1 MFDTNVI
8 GGRMVLELFGWLG
21 TSLFVIAYYLVSC
34 GKMKVDGRPY
44 QLMNLV
50 GAVAVGASVL
60 PKQAWPAFALEVIW
74 GGIALTALLRINFLK
89 P

>member
-60 PKQAWPAFALEVIW
+60 PKHAWPAFALEVIW